1 VALGKHNYTQAE
13 YLAVA
18 QDQLR
23 GADAGLPAA
32 PTHPGQIGRAADE
45 VAAEQAALAE
55 PGERERA
62 ELKRSG
68 DAAFKAGDYAAA
80 VVAYG
85 RAIAAAEG
93 DGVYV
98 FVASYV

>member
-1 VALGKHNYTQAE
+1 M
-13 YLAVA
+13 
-18 QDQLR
+18 
-23 GADAGLPAA
+23 
-32 PTHPGQIGRAADE
+32 
-45 VAAEQAALAE
+45 AAEQAALAAAALAE

-98 FVASYV
+98 FVARYV